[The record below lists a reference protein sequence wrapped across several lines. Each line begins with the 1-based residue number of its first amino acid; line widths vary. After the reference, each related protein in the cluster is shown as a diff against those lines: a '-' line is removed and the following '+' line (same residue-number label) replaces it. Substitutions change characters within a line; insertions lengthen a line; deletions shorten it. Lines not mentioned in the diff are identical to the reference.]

1 MLKLQN
7 ITIKKDD
14 KVIVDNLSFEIK
26 KGDVHYLMG
35 PNGSGKST
43 LALSIMGYPEYEIE
57 GKIIFEEQDIA
68 MLSPDK
74 RARLGLFLS
83 MQYPPAIKGVT
94 ILSLLKNAYQAI
106 NGRVNVLEFRKQVLT
121 EAQNLGLGADVL
133 SRYVND
139 GFSGGERKR
148 LELLQLII
156 LKPKLA
162 ILDEPDSGLDID
174 ALRIVSHGVNQIKSK
189 ENAFIVI
196 THYQRLLDYIV
207 PDFVHVLSDGKI
219 VKTGGK
225 ELALELKEKGYDW
238 LKN

>member
-7 ITIKKDD
+7 ITITKDD
-14 KVIVDNLSFEIK
+14 KTIISDISLEIK
-26 KGDVHYLMG
+26 NGNMHYLMG

-43 LALSIMGYPEYEIE
+43 LALAIMGYPEYEVE
-57 GKIIFEEQDIA
+57 GEIIFEGKDISK
-68 MLSPDK
+68 LTPDK
-74 RARLGLFLS
+74 RAKLGLFLS

-94 ILSLLKNAYQAI
+94 ILSLLKNSYQAI
-106 NGRVNVLEFRKQVLT
+106 NGKVNVLEFRKKVLD
-121 EAQNLGLGADVL
+121 EATKLGLGADTL

-174 ALRIVSHGVNQIKSK
+174 ATKLMSTELEKLSK
-189 ENAFIVI
+189 AGMTFLII
-196 THYQRLLDYIV
+196 THLAQLSSK
-207 PDFVHVLSDGKI
+207 PDRVSIIKNGKI
-219 VKTGGK
+219 VEEGGV
-225 ELALELKEKGYDW
+225 EILDRLQEKGF
-238 LKN
+238 NN

>member
-7 ITIKKDD
+7 ITVTKDD
-14 KVIVDNLSFEIK
+14 KTIVSDISCEIK
-26 KGDVHYLMG
+26 KGDIHYLMG

-43 LALSIMGYPEYEIE
+43 LALAIMGYPEYEVE
-57 GKIIFEEQDIA
+57 GQIIFEGQDITRLA
-68 MLSPDK
+68 PDK
-74 RARLGLFLS
+74 RAKLGLFLS

-106 NGRVNVLEFRKQVLT
+106 YGKVNVLEFRKLVLE
-121 EAQNLGLGADVL
+121 EANKLCLGADIL

-174 ALRIVSHGVNQIKSK
+174 AIKLMSKELEKLSKAGMTLLIITHLGQLSSQPDKVSIIKSG
-189 ENAFIVI
+189 VI
-196 THYQRLLDYIV
+196 TEEGGVEILTRLQ
-207 PDFVHVLSDGKI
+207 
-219 VKTGGK
+219 
-225 ELALELKEKGYDW
+225 EKGFND
-238 LKN
+238 

>member
-7 ITIKKDD
+7 ITITKDD
-14 KVIVDNLSFEIK
+14 KTIISDISLEIK
-26 KGDVHYLMG
+26 NGNMHYLMG

-43 LALSIMGYPEYEIE
+43 LALAIMGYPEYEVE
-57 GKIIFEEQDIA
+57 GEIIFEGQDITR
-68 MLSPDK
+68 LSPDK
-74 RARLGLFLS
+74 RAKLGLFLS

-94 ILSLLKNAYQAI
+94 ILSLLKNSYQAI
-106 NGRVNVLEFRKQVLT
+106 YGKVNVLEFRKKVLD
-121 EAQNLGLGADVL
+121 EATKLGLGADTL

-174 ALRIVSHGVNQIKSK
+174 ATKLMSTELEKLSK
-189 ENAFIVI
+189 EGMTFLII
-196 THYQRLLDYIV
+196 THLAQLSSK
-207 PDFVHVLSDGKI
+207 PDRVSIIKNGKI
-219 VKTGGK
+219 VEEGGVK
-225 ELALELKEKGYDW
+225 ILARLQERGF
-238 LKN
+238 NN

>member
-7 ITIKKDD
+7 LIVKKDD
-14 KVIVDNLSFEIK
+14 KSIISDISLEIK
-26 KGDVHYLMG
+26 KGHIHYLMG

-43 LALSIMGYPEYEIE
+43 LALAIMGYPEYEVE
-57 GKIIFEEQDIA
+57 GQIIFEGQNIA
-68 MLSPDK
+68 KISPDK
-74 RARLGLFLS
+74 RAKLGLFLS

-106 NGRVNVLEFRKQVLT
+106 YGKVNVLEFRKQVLA
-121 EAQNLGLGADVL
+121 EADKLGLGADTL

-162 ILDEPDSGLDID
+162 ILDEPDSSLDID
-174 ALRIVSHGVNQIKSK
+174 AIKLMSK
-189 ENAFIVI
+189 ELNRLSREGMTFLII
-196 THYQRLLDYIV
+196 THLGQLSVQPNRVTIIKKGIITEDGGAEILTRLQD
-207 PDFVHVLSDGKI
+207 
-219 VKTGGK
+219 
-225 ELALELKEKGYDW
+225 KGF
-238 LKN
+238 NI

>member
-7 ITIKKDD
+7 LVVKKDD
-14 KVIVDNLSFEIK
+14 KTIISDIILEIK
-26 KGDVHYLMG
+26 KGHIHYLMG

-43 LALSIMGYPEYEIE
+43 LALAIMGYPEYEVE
-57 GKIIFEEQDIA
+57 GEIIFEGQDITRLA
-68 MLSPDK
+68 PDK
-74 RARLGLFLS
+74 RAKLGLFLS

-94 ILSLLKNAYQAI
+94 ILSLLKNSYQAI
-106 NGRVNVLEFRKQVLT
+106 NGKVNVLEFRKLVLE
-121 EAQNLGLGADVL
+121 EANKLGLGADIL

-174 ALRIVSHGVNQIKSK
+174 AIKLMSKELEKLSKAGMTLLIITHLGQLSSQPDKVSIIKSG
-189 ENAFIVI
+189 VI
-196 THYQRLLDYIV
+196 TEEGGVEILTRLQ
-207 PDFVHVLSDGKI
+207 
-219 VKTGGK
+219 
-225 ELALELKEKGYDW
+225 EKGFND
-238 LKN
+238 

>member
-7 ITIKKDD
+7 ITITKDD
-14 KVIVDNLSFEIK
+14 KTIISDISLEIK
-26 KGDVHYLMG
+26 NGNMHYLMG

-43 LALSIMGYPEYEIE
+43 LALAIMGYPEYEVE
-57 GKIIFEEQDIA
+57 GEIIFEGQDITR
-68 MLSPDK
+68 LSPDK
-74 RARLGLFLS
+74 RAKLGLFLS

-94 ILSLLKNAYQAI
+94 ILSLLKNSYQAI
-106 NGRVNVLEFRKQVLT
+106 YGKVNVLEFRKKVLD
-121 EAQNLGLGADVL
+121 EATKLGLGADTL

-174 ALRIVSHGVNQIKSK
+174 ATKLMSTELEKLSK
-189 ENAFIVI
+189 AGMTFLII
-196 THYQRLLDYIV
+196 THLAQLSSK
-207 PDFVHVLSDGKI
+207 PDRVSIIKNGKI
-219 VKTGGK
+219 VEEGGVK
-225 ELALELKEKGYDW
+225 ILARLQERGF
-238 LKN
+238 NN

>member
-7 ITIKKDD
+7 LIVKKDD
-14 KVIVDNLSFEIK
+14 KNIISDIILEIK
-26 KGDVHYLMG
+26 KGHIHYLMG

-43 LALSIMGYPEYEIE
+43 LALAIMGYLEYEVE
-57 GKIIFEEQDIA
+57 GQIIFEGQDITR
-68 MLSPDK
+68 LSPDK
-74 RARLGLFLS
+74 RAKLGLFLS

-94 ILSLLKNAYQAI
+94 ILSLLKNSYQAI
-106 NGRVNVLEFRKQVLT
+106 NGKVNVLEFRKKVLD
-121 EAQNLGLGADVL
+121 EATKLGLGEEIL

-174 ALRIVSHGVNQIKSK
+174 ATKLMSIELEKLSK
-189 ENAFIVI
+189 TGMTFLII
-196 THYQRLLDYIV
+196 THLGQLSSKPDRVSIIKNGEIV
-207 PDFVHVLSDGKI
+207 EEGGVETLAKI
-219 VKTGGK
+219 Q
-225 ELALELKEKGYDW
+225 EKGF
-238 LKN
+238 KE

>member
-106 NGRVNVLEFRKQVLT
+106 NGRVNVLEFRKQVLA
-121 EAQNLGLGADVL
+121 EAENLGLGADVL

-174 ALRIVSHGVNQIKSK
+174 ATKLMSTELEKLSKSGMTFLIITHLGQLSSQPDRVSIIKNGVIKEEGKVEILARLK
-189 ENAFIVI
+189 ENGFN
-196 THYQRLLDYIV
+196 D
-207 PDFVHVLSDGKI
+207 
-219 VKTGGK
+219 
-225 ELALELKEKGYDW
+225 
-238 LKN
+238 

>member
-26 KGDVHYLMG
+26 KGNVHYLMG

-43 LALSIMGYPEYEIE
+43 LALSIMGYPEYEIGGE
-57 GKIIFEEQDIA
+57 IIFEEQDITR
-68 MLSPDK
+68 LTPDK

-106 NGRVNVLEFRKQVLT
+106 NGRVNVLEFRKQVLA

-174 ALRIVSHGVNQIKSK
+174 AIKLMSTALEKLSRAGMTFLIITHLGQLSSQPDRVSVIK
-189 ENAFIVI
+189 NGVI
-196 THYQRLLDYIV
+196 TEE
-207 PDFVHVLSDGKI
+207 
-219 VKTGGK
+219 GGG
-225 ELALELKEKGYDW
+225 EMLAKLQENGFND
-238 LKN
+238 

>member
-1 MLKLQN
+1 M
-7 ITIKKDD
+7 
-14 KVIVDNLSFEIK
+14 SFKIK

-156 LKPKLA
+156 LTPKLA

-174 ALRIVSHGVNQIKSK
+174 AIKLMSTALDKLSQEGMTFLIITHLGQLSSQPDRVSVIK
-189 ENAFIVI
+189 NGVI
-196 THYQRLLDYIV
+196 TEE
-207 PDFVHVLSDGKI
+207 
-219 VKTGGK
+219 GGV
-225 ELALELKEKGYDW
+225 EMLAKLQENGFND
-238 LKN
+238 

>member
-7 ITIKKDD
+7 ITIQKDA
-14 KVIVDNLSFEIK
+14 KIIIDNLSIEIK
-26 KGDVHYLMG
+26 KGDIHYLMG

-43 LALSIMGYPEYEIE
+43 LVLSIMGYPEYDINGEIFFE
-57 GKIIFEEQDIA
+57 GQNIA
-68 MLSPDK
+68 TLDPDK
-74 RARLGLFLS
+74 RAKLGLFLS

-94 ILSLLKNAYQAI
+94 VLSLLKNAYQSLYGQI
-106 NGRVNVLEFRKQVLT
+106 NVLDFRKQVLV
-121 EAQNLGLGADVL
+121 EAQKLGLKSEIL

-174 ALRIVSHGVNQIKSK
+174 ATKLMVKELEKLSK
-189 ENAFIVI
+189 EGMTFLII
-196 THYQRLLDYIV
+196 THLGQLSANPDRVTVIKNGVIV
-207 PDFVHVLSDGKI
+207 EEGDKNILYKLQ
-219 VKTGGK
+219 K
-225 ELALELKEKGYDW
+225 KGFND
-238 LKN
+238 

>member
-7 ITIKKDD
+7 LIVKKDD
-14 KVIVDNLSFEIK
+14 KTIISDIILEIK
-26 KGDVHYLMG
+26 KGHIHYLMG

-43 LALSIMGYPEYEIE
+43 LALAIMGYPEYEVE
-57 GKIIFEEQDIA
+57 GQIIFEGQDITR
-68 MLSPDK
+68 LSPDK
-74 RARLGLFLS
+74 RAKLGLFLS

-94 ILSLLKNAYQAI
+94 ILSLLKNSYQAI
-106 NGRVNVLEFRKQVLT
+106 NGKVNVLEFRKKVLD
-121 EAQNLGLGADVL
+121 EATKLGLGAEIL

-174 ALRIVSHGVNQIKSK
+174 ATKLMSIELEKLSK
-189 ENAFIVI
+189 TGMTFLII
-196 THYQRLLDYIV
+196 THLGQLSSKPDRVSIIKNGEIV
-207 PDFVHVLSDGKI
+207 EEGGVETLAKI
-219 VKTGGK
+219 Q
-225 ELALELKEKGYDW
+225 EKGF
-238 LKN
+238 KE

>member
-7 ITIKKDD
+7 ITITKDE
-14 KVIVDNLSFEIK
+14 KTIVSDISFEIK
-26 KGDVHYLMG
+26 KGDIHYLMG

-43 LALSIMGYPEYEIE
+43 LALAIMGYPEYEVE
-57 GKIIFEEQDIA
+57 GQIIFEGQNIA
-68 MLSPDK
+68 KISPDK
-74 RARLGLFLS
+74 KAKLGLFLS

-106 NGRVNVLEFRKQVLT
+106 YGKVNVLEFRNQVLE
-121 EAQNLGLGADVL
+121 EANKLGLGANIL

-174 ALRIVSHGVNQIKSK
+174 AIKLMSQELNK
-189 ENAFIVI
+189 LSSEGMTFLII
-196 THYQRLLDYIV
+196 THLGQLSVQPDKVTIIKKGLIAEEGGTDILARLQD
-207 PDFVHVLSDGKI
+207 
-219 VKTGGK
+219 
-225 ELALELKEKGYDW
+225 KGFND
-238 LKN
+238 

>member
-7 ITIKKDD
+7 ISIKKDEKIIIKD
-14 KVIVDNLSFEIK
+14 LSFEVK
-26 KGDVHYLMG
+26 KDEIHYLMG

-43 LALSIMGYPEYEIE
+43 LALAIMGYPEYEISGNIIWE
-57 GKIIFEEQDIA
+57 GQDIA
-68 MLSPDK
+68 NISPDK
-74 RARLGLFLS
+74 RAKLGLFLS

-106 NGRVNVLEFRKQVLT
+106 YGQVNVLEFRKKVLD
-121 EAQNLGLGADVL
+121 EAQKLGLGAEIL

-174 ALRIVSHGVNQIKSK
+174 AIKIMSSELEKLSK
-189 ENAFIVI
+189 EGMTFLII
-196 THYQRLLDYIV
+196 THLGNLSASPDKVTVIKNGVIVAEGDKNILSRLQ
-207 PDFVHVLSDGKI
+207 K
-219 VKTGGK
+219 
-225 ELALELKEKGYDW
+225 KGFND
-238 LKN
+238 

>member
-7 ITIKKDD
+7 ITITKDD
-14 KVIVDNLSFEIK
+14 KIIVSDISLEVK
-26 KGDVHYLMG
+26 KGDIHYLMG

-43 LALSIMGYPEYEIE
+43 LALAIMGYPEYTFE
-57 GKIIFEEQDIA
+57 GKITFEGQDISN
-68 MLSPDK
+68 LSPDK
-74 RARLGLFLS
+74 RAKLGLFLS

-106 NGRVNVLEFRKQVLT
+106 NGPVNVLEFRKKVLT
-121 EAQNLGLGADVL
+121 EAEKLGLKDTIL

-174 ALRIVSHGVNQIKSK
+174 AIKLMSAELHRLSK
-189 ENAFIVI
+189 DGMTFLII
-196 THYQRLLDYIV
+196 THLGQLV
-207 PDFVHVLSDGKI
+207 AKPDKVTVIKNGAVTEEGGVDILSKLQ
-219 VKTGGK
+219 K
-225 ELALELKEKGYDW
+225 KGFND
-238 LKN
+238 

>member
-7 ITIKKDD
+7 ITITKDD
-14 KVIVDNLSFEIK
+14 KTIVSDICCEIK
-26 KGDVHYLMG
+26 KGAIHYLMG

-43 LALSIMGYPEYEIE
+43 LALAIMGYPEYEVE
-57 GKIIFEEQDIA
+57 GQIIFEGQNIA
-68 MLSPDK
+68 KISPDK
-74 RARLGLFLS
+74 RAKLGLFLS

-106 NGRVNVLEFRKQVLT
+106 YGKVNVLEFRKQVLA
-121 EAQNLGLGADVL
+121 EADKLGLGANIL

-162 ILDEPDSGLDID
+162 ILDEPDSSLDID
-174 ALRIVSHGVNQIKSK
+174 AIKLMSK
-189 ENAFIVI
+189 ELNRLSSEGMTFLII
-196 THYQRLLDYIV
+196 THLGQLSVQPNKVTIIKKGIITEEGGAKILVRLQN
-207 PDFVHVLSDGKI
+207 
-219 VKTGGK
+219 
-225 ELALELKEKGYDW
+225 KGFND
-238 LKN
+238 

>member
-7 ITIKKDD
+7 ITLTKED
-14 KVIVDNLSFEIK
+14 KTIVSNLSLEIK
-26 KGDVHYLMG
+26 KGHIHYLMG

-43 LALSIMGYPEYEIE
+43 LSLSIMGYPEYEVE
-57 GKIIFEEQDIA
+57 GEIIFEDKYISK
-68 MLSPDK
+68 LTPDK
-74 RARLGLFLS
+74 RAKLGLFLS

-94 ILSLLKNAYQAI
+94 ILSLLKNAYQTI
-106 NGRVNVLEFRKQVLT
+106 NGKVNVLEFRKKVLN
-121 EAQNLGLGADVL
+121 EATKLGLGAGIL

-174 ALRIVSHGVNQIKSK
+174 AIKLMSK
-189 ENAFIVI
+189 ELNRLSNEGMTFLII
-196 THYQRLLDYIV
+196 THLGQLSLQ
-207 PDFVHVLSDGKI
+207 PDRVSIIKNGVI
-219 VKTGGK
+219 AEEGGL
-225 ELALELKEKGYDW
+225 EILAKLQEKGF
-238 LKN
+238 NE

>member
-7 ITIKKDD
+7 TSIKKDE
-14 KVIVDNLSFEIK
+14 KVIIKDLSFEVK
-26 KGDVHYLMG
+26 KGDIHYLMG

-43 LALSIMGYPEYEIE
+43 LALAIMGYPEYEISGNILWE
-57 GKIIFEEQDIA
+57 GQDITKT
-68 MLSPDK
+68 SPDK
-74 RARLGLFLS
+74 RAKLGLFLS

-94 ILSLLKNAYQAI
+94 ILSLLKNAYQSI
-106 NGRVNVLEFRKQVLT
+106 YGQVNVLEFRKIVLDS
-121 EAQNLGLGADVL
+121 AQELGLGSEIL

-174 ALRIVSHGVNQIKSK
+174 ATKLMSTELEKLSK
-189 ENAFIVI
+189 EGMTFLII
-196 THYQRLLDYIV
+196 THLGNLAASPDKVTVIKNGVIV
-207 PDFVHVLSDGKI
+207 EEGDKAILYKI
-219 VKTGGK
+219 Q
-225 ELALELKEKGYDW
+225 EKGFKD
-238 LKN
+238 

>member
-7 ITIKKDD
+7 ITVTKDD
-14 KVIVDNLSFEIK
+14 KTIVSDISCEIK
-26 KGDVHYLMG
+26 KGDIHYLMG

-43 LALSIMGYPEYEIE
+43 LALAIMGYPEYEVE
-57 GKIIFEEQDIA
+57 GQIIFEGQDITRLA
-68 MLSPDK
+68 PDK
-74 RARLGLFLS
+74 RAKLGLFLS

-106 NGRVNVLEFRKQVLT
+106 YGKVNVLEFRKLVLE
-121 EAQNLGLGADVL
+121 EANKLGLGADIL

-174 ALRIVSHGVNQIKSK
+174 AIKLMSKELEKLSKAGMTLLIITHLGQLSSQPDKVSIIKSG
-189 ENAFIVI
+189 VI
-196 THYQRLLDYIV
+196 TEEGGVEILTRLQ
-207 PDFVHVLSDGKI
+207 
-219 VKTGGK
+219 
-225 ELALELKEKGYDW
+225 EKGFND
-238 LKN
+238 

>member
-156 LKPKLA
+156 LTPKLA

-174 ALRIVSHGVNQIKSK
+174 AIKLMSTALDKLSQEGMTFLIITHLGQLSSQPDRVSVIK
-189 ENAFIVI
+189 NGVI
-196 THYQRLLDYIV
+196 TEE
-207 PDFVHVLSDGKI
+207 
-219 VKTGGK
+219 GGV
-225 ELALELKEKGYDW
+225 EMLAKLQENGFND
-238 LKN
+238 

>member
-14 KVIVDNLSFEIK
+14 KVIVDNLSFKIK

-57 GKIIFEEQDIA
+57 GKIIFEEQDIS

-106 NGRVNVLEFRKQVLT
+106 NGRVNVLEFRKQVLA
-121 EAQNLGLGADVL
+121 EAENLGLGADVL

-174 ALRIVSHGVNQIKSK
+174 ATKLMSTELEKLSKSGMTFLIITHLGQLSSQPDRVSIIKNGVIKEEGKVEILARLK
-189 ENAFIVI
+189 ENGFN
-196 THYQRLLDYIV
+196 D
-207 PDFVHVLSDGKI
+207 
-219 VKTGGK
+219 
-225 ELALELKEKGYDW
+225 
-238 LKN
+238 

>member
-7 ITIKKDD
+7 LIVKKDD
-14 KVIVDNLSFEIK
+14 KSIISDISLEIK
-26 KGDVHYLMG
+26 KGDIHYLMG

-43 LALSIMGYPEYEIE
+43 LALSIVGYPEYEVE
-57 GKIIFEEQDIA
+57 GQIIFEGQDITRLA
-68 MLSPDK
+68 PDK
-74 RARLGLFLS
+74 RAKLGLFLS

-94 ILSLLKNAYQAI
+94 ILSLLKNSYQAI
-106 NGRVNVLEFRKQVLT
+106 NGKVNVLEFRKRVLE
-121 EAQNLGLGADVL
+121 EANKLGLGAEIL

-174 ALRIVSHGVNQIKSK
+174 AIKLMSIELEKLSK
-189 ENAFIVI
+189 AGMTFLII
-196 THYQRLLDYIV
+196 THLAQLSSKPDRVSIIKNGEIV
-207 PDFVHVLSDGKI
+207 EEGGVETLAKI
-219 VKTGGK
+219 Q
-225 ELALELKEKGYDW
+225 EKGFQE
-238 LKN
+238 